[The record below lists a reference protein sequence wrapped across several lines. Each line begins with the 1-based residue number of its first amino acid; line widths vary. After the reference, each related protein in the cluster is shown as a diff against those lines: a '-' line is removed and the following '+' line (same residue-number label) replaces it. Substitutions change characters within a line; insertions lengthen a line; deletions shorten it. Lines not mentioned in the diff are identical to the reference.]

1 MFFVLIWTIVHHGK
15 SKKLW
20 RSKIVTNVI
29 CHPSR
34 SYIGVPEFSAF
45 PSAKFLMDAK
55 IIQPCAEGHLLSLQF
70 LVTNYIF
77 FLNKIMYSH
86 FIFTRKNTS
95 TLYLNFFF
103 VKMKLLTFFRAYIGN
118 KTNCDGPTAAPPHH
132 IWKLSVSIFLSF
144 WPTSNVLKFV
154 FSRKI
159 VAHFCVAWKNLNFI
173 HLLLIFTVWVSIVK

>member
-1 MFFVLIWTIVHHGK
+1 MEIKNCDERHLSSV
-15 SKKLW
+15 SQ
-20 RSKIVTNVI
+20 
-29 CHPSR
+29 
-34 SYIGVPEFSAF
+34 YIGVPEFSAF

-118 KTNCDGPTAAPPHH
+118 KTNCDGPTATPPHH

-159 VAHFCVAWKNLNFI
+159 VAHFCVA
-173 HLLLIFTVWVSIVK
+173 

>member
-1 MFFVLIWTIVHHGK
+1 MCRGSFTLPSI
-15 SKKLW
+15 SCDKL
-20 RSKIVTNVI
+20 
-29 CHPSR
+29 
-34 SYIGVPEFSAF
+34 Y
-45 PSAKFLMDAK
+45 
-55 IIQPCAEGHLLSLQF
+55 
-70 LVTNYIF
+70 F

-86 FIFTRKNTS
+86 FIFTKKI
-95 TLYLNFFF
+95 LLCIWIFL

-118 KTNCDGPTAAPPHH
+118 KTNCDGPTAAPPFY

-173 HLLLIFTVWVSIVK
+173 HLLLLFTVFFFNVKEYMKCIKII

>member
-1 MFFVLIWTIVHHGK
+1 MCRGSFTLPSI
-15 SKKLW
+15 SCDKL
-20 RSKIVTNVI
+20 
-29 CHPSR
+29 
-34 SYIGVPEFSAF
+34 Y
-45 PSAKFLMDAK
+45 
-55 IIQPCAEGHLLSLQF
+55 
-70 LVTNYIF
+70 F

-118 KTNCDGPTAAPPHH
+118 KTNCDGPTATPPHH

-159 VAHFCVAWKNLNFI
+159 VAHFCVAWKNLNFM
-173 HLLLIFTVWVSIVK
+173 HLLLLFTVWVSRCLKNPCIVLKTLRKYSLIWIFACFFQVQWPL

>member
-1 MFFVLIWTIVHHGK
+1 M
-15 SKKLW
+15 
-20 RSKIVTNVI
+20 TNVI
-29 CHPSR
+29 CHTSR

-103 VKMKLLTFFRAYIGN
+103 RENEIVDIFQGLYWKQNKL
-118 KTNCDGPTAAPPHH
+118 
-132 IWKLSVSIFLSF
+132 
-144 WPTSNVLKFV
+144 
-154 FSRKI
+154 
-159 VAHFCVAWKNLNFI
+159 
-173 HLLLIFTVWVSIVK
+173 

>member
-1 MFFVLIWTIVHHGK
+1 MDHCASWK

-86 FIFTRKNTS
+86 FIFTKKILLCIWNFFSRENEIVDIFQGLYWKQNKLWWTNS
-95 TLYLNFFF
+95 STTILHLKLKVWVFFCHFAQQVMFWNLSSLEKLLHIFLWHGKIWTLY
-103 VKMKLLTFFRAYIGN
+103 T
-118 KTNCDGPTAAPPHH
+118 C
-132 IWKLSVSIFLSF
+132 
-144 WPTSNVLKFV
+144 
-154 FSRKI
+154 
-159 VAHFCVAWKNLNFI
+159 C
-173 HLLLIFTVWVSIVK
+173 